1 MINQGEHIIMYNHL
15 SSQFFQFVT
24 LSNAVVQFE
33 EVQCS
38 IECHDQFY
46 CENNFC
52 NPRCD
57 KFEEYSHSY
66 TVATDVLAIVAA
78 CIGIVAGLAVL
89 VIFCLRYQKMY
100 VHILALLC
108 KE

>member
-1 MINQGEHIIMYNHL
+1 MITYHH
-15 SSQFFQFVT
+15 SSTYSVPFVT
-24 LSNAVVQFE
+24 LSNTVVQFE
-33 EVQCS
+33 EVRCS

-78 CIGIVAGLAVL
+78 CIGIVAGLVVL
-89 VIFCLRYQKMY
+89 VIFCLRYKKMY
-100 VHILALLC
+100 VHFSIALHQNNYVI
-108 KE
+108 

>member
-1 MINQGEHIIMYNHL
+1 MITYHH
-15 SSQFFQFVT
+15 SSTYSVPFVT
-24 LSNAVVQFE
+24 LSNTVVQFE

-89 VIFCLRYQKMY
+89 VIFCVRYKKMY
-100 VHILALLC
+100 VHIFALLC
-108 KE
+108 IRI